1 MPDDAS
7 ILVQH
12 LATMQEALSD
22 HNTYVVAQITAARQA
37 LEVALQQ
44 VSAQVVGLET
54 AMASLVPLLTR
65 VVEYVEKQPK
75 EQPKPKIA
83 SYVEL
88 YPELRTEAPDRPAS
102 GTAPPSAPRVS
113 RWTRLFPKKELA

>member
-1 MPDDAS
+1 MSDDAT

-75 EQPKPKIA
+75 EPSKPKIA

-88 YPELRTEAPDRPAS
+88 YPELRPAS
-102 GTAPPSAPRVS
+102 PAAVQAEDDPPRMSP
-113 RWTRLFPKKELA
+113 WTRLFGRKEPS